1 MLNNRIKE
9 ESSRIISLLLV
20 AALEACRQG
29 EVELVEQ
36 FGLSIDSMRNLDQ
49 LKADE
54 ILRLANLYMRDIC
67 AMDIFCLDGQKL
79 ERLVNAAIEERKE
92 NALIDEYLQRGACK
106 GMMEELFGLRSTQIA
121 NRKKFLNIPSVR
133 GRLSVITVEEE
144 RKIYYSWLE
153 HLKPKPDYRERML
166 AVAKE
171 TELPLSKVYRV
182 IKVVEEVKNQERERL
197 NTSTRRICA

>member
-29 EVELVEQ
+29 EIELAEQ

-92 NALIDEYLQRGACK
+92 NALIDEYLRRGACK

-121 NRKKFLNIPSVR
+121 NRKKFLNIPSIR

-153 HLKPKPDYRERML
+153 HLKRKPDYRERLL
-166 AVAKE
+166 AVSKE

-197 NTSTRRICA
+197 NTSTHKICA

>member
-1 MLNNRIKE
+1 MLNNRIRE

-36 FGLSIDSMRNLDQ
+36 VGLSIDSMRHLDQ

-54 ILRLANLYMRDIC
+54 ISRLANLYMRDIC
-67 AMDIFCLDGQKL
+67 AMDIFCIDAQKL
-79 ERLVNAAIEERKE
+79 ERLVNAAIKDRKE
-92 NALIDEYLQRGACK
+92 NVLIDEYLQCGACK
-106 GMMEELFGLRSTQIA
+106 VMMEEMFGLRSTQIA
-121 NRKKFLNIPSVR
+121 NRKKFLNIPTVR
-133 GRLSVITVEEE
+133 GRLSVTTVEEQ
-144 RKIYYSWLE
+144 RKIYNSWLE
-153 HLKPKPDYRERML
+153 HLKQEPDYRERLL

-182 IKVVEEVKNQERERL
+182 VKVVEEVKNQERERL
-197 NTSTRRICA
+197 NTPTRRICA